1 MFVTYMCCYDPRN
14 SRFYVPSLTI
24 LLSMVYVIENINDLI
39 LAKNLLFVQQKRKL
53 WIIGNRVS

>member
-14 SRFYVPSLTI
+14 SHFYVPSLTI

-53 WIIGNRVS
+53 